1 MINKIVSFAAL
12 CSLVVTA
19 GFSQSAADYPKDDA
33 FINGN
38 DMVVYFNSGGD
49 MSWDL
54 AGNPGFEV
62 PKSSGKNTIFAAN
75 LWLGGFD
82 QSGTL
87 HTAAQTYRQSGIDF
101 WPGPKA
107 NVYDSVYNQ
116 RYGHVWKIRADEIAT
131 HLTSVNIPGYQAPE
145 DILTWPG
152 NGDTLKGEPWH
163 LAPFVDVNLN
173 EVYEPMLGDHPAI
186 QGEQTLY
193 MIYSDDHYLNTETFS
208 DPLGVDIHTMAYVFD
223 EAPGSPIDQTLFV
236 SHRIVNRSNNT
247 YQLMRIGQWVD
258 FDLGYAFDDYVG
270 CDTAREAF
278 FAYNADSL
286 DDNTNG
292 HGYGLIPPAQ
302 GVTFLNAEMNGFST
316 YLNDFS
322 TFGNPE
328 DKNDYYGYLRNVWK
342 SGNPYTIG
350 GTGTSGTAPTNY
362 LYPGDPRDSAQW
374 SMKKTS
380 PIYSDIRG
388 IGTIGPF
395 TFSPGESVC
404 LDLAYVFARADSGDQ
419 LSSVGKLY
427 ENIDAVRAYA
437 DSSLTGCPLLQ
448 TQVVSTGILIPD
460 AYQPSIEVFP
470 NPVSDVLTVESKEG
484 PCQVVVTDLYGRT
497 VFESNS
503 ELDSHTIISSQWP
516 DGIYLVLV
524 DFKGIRYT
532 SQVLV
537 N

>member
-1 MINKIVSFAAL
+1 MIKKSLFLIVL
-12 CSLVVTA
+12 CFLFSTA
-19 GFSQSAADYPKDDA
+19 GHSQSAADYPTDDA
-33 FINGN
+33 FLNGN
-38 DMVVYFNSGGD
+38 DIVVYFNSGGD

-62 PKSSGKNTIFAAN
+62 PKSSGKNTIFAGN

-82 QSGTL
+82 QNGTL
-87 HTAAQTYRQSGIDF
+87 HTAAQTYRQSGIDL

-107 NVYDSVYNQ
+107 DVYDSTYDQ

-131 HLTSVNIPGYQAPE
+131 HLASVNIPGYQAPE

-173 EVYEPMLGDHPAI
+173 DVYEPMQGDYPAI

-193 MIYSDDHYLNTETFS
+193 MISSDAHYWNSETAS
-208 DPLGVDIHTMAYVFD
+208 DQLEVDIHTMAYVFD
-223 EAPGSPIDQTLFV
+223 EQPGSPIDQTLFV
-236 SHRIVNRSNNT
+236 SYRIVNRSMNS

-270 CDTAREAF
+270 CDTSREAF

-286 DDNTNG
+286 DENTNG
-292 HGYGLIPPAQ
+292 YGLVPPAQ
-302 GVTFLNAEMNGFST
+302 GVTFLNAEMDGFST

-350 GTGTSGTAPTNY
+350 GTGNSGTVPTNY

-374 SMKKTS
+374 SMDKAS

-395 TFSPGESVC
+395 TFNPGESVC
-404 LDLAYVFARADSGDQ
+404 LDLAYVFARADSGDH

-427 ENIDAVRAYA
+427 ENLDVVRSFA
-437 DSSLTGCPLLQ
+437 DSTLMGCPLLQ
-448 TQVVSTGILIPD
+448 TQVISTGVSIPD
-460 AYQPSIEVFP
+460 TYEPNINVFP
-470 NPVSDVLTVESKEG
+470 NPASDRINVESYEG
-484 PCQVVVTDLYGRT
+484 PCQVTVTDLYGRT
-497 VFESNS
+497 VYLSNSESNS
-503 ELDSHTIISSQWP
+503 HTISSTEWP
-516 DGIYLVLV
+516 DGIYMVMI
-524 DFKGIRYT
+524 DFNGMRYT

-537 N
+537 K

>member
-1 MINKIVSFAAL
+1 MIKKIL
-12 CSLVVTA
+12 SLATLFYLFVVP
-19 GFSQSAADYPKDDA
+19 GLSQSPSDYPTDDA
-33 FINGN
+33 FLNGN

-54 AGNPGFEV
+54 TGNPGFEV

-87 HTAAQTYRQSGIDF
+87 HTAAQTYRQSGIDI

-107 NVYDSVYNQ
+107 DNYDSTYYD
-116 RYGHVWKIRADEIAT
+116 RYGHVWKVRADEIVVHQA
-131 HLTSVNIPGYQAPE
+131 LFNNPGYLAPQ

-152 NGDTLKGEPWH
+152 NGDTTNGEPWH
-163 LAPFVDVNLN
+163 LAPFVDVNMN
-173 EVYEPMLGDHPAI
+173 DIYEPMLGDYPAI
-186 QGEQTLY
+186 QGVQTLY
-193 MIYSDDHYLNTETFS
+193 MISSDDHFWNSETAS
-208 DPLGVDIHTMAYVFD
+208 DQLGVDIHTLAYVYD
-223 EAPGSPIDQTLFV
+223 EDPGSPIDQTLFV
-236 SHRIVNRSNNT
+236 SYKIVNRSANA
-247 YQLMRIGQWVD
+247 YQLMRIGQWID

-286 DDNTNG
+286 DQSTF
-292 HGYGLIPPAQ
+292 GYGLIPPAQ
-302 GVTFLNAEMNGFST
+302 GVTFLNAEMSGFST

-322 TFGNPE
+322 SFGNPE

-342 SGNPYTIG
+342 SGNPFTIG
-350 GTGTSGTAPTNY
+350 GTGNNGTIPTNY
-362 LYPGDPRDSAQW
+362 LFSGDPRDSVQW
-374 SMKKTS
+374 SMETSS
-380 PIYSDIRG
+380 PIYSDVRG

-404 LDLAYVFARADSGDQ
+404 LDMAYVFARADSGDH
-419 LSSVGKLY
+419 LSSVGKLF
-427 ENIDAVRAYA
+427 ENIDAVRAFA

-448 TQVVSTGILIPD
+448 TQVLSTGISIPD
-460 AYQPSIEVFP
+460 AYQPALEVFP
-470 NPVSDVLTVESKEG
+470 NPVSEVLHVESQEG
-484 PCQVVVTDLYGRT
+484 PCNVIVTDLYGRI
-497 VFESNS
+497 VHDSLIES
-503 ELDSHTIISSQWP
+503 ESHTIPSTQWP
-516 DGIYLVLV
+516 DGIYLVIIEV
-524 DFKGIRYT
+524 NGIRYT